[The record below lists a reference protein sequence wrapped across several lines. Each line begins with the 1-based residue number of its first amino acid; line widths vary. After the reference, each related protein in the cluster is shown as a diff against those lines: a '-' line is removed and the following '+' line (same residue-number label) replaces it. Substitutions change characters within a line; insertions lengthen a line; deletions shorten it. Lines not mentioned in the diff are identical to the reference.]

1 MPISE
6 AVPTD
11 DQKAHSDSYKIVN
24 ITVRETY

>member
-11 DQKAHSDSYKIVN
+11 DQKALSDSYKIVD
-24 ITVRETY
+24 ITVRDTY

>member
-11 DQKAHSDSYKIVN
+11 DQKAYSDPYKIVN

>member
-6 AVPTD
+6 AVPTA
-11 DQKAHSDSYKIVN
+11 DQKGHSDSYKTVN